1 MSKPSPNDLRLEQA
15 LLSELPEGVRLPD
28 GVEPQLEALRR
39 DNQAILERYP
49 AERVAKE
56 IRRRVEEARAPR
68 RLWWYS
74 PALLAP
80 ALVLAV
86 LWVGKRP
93 VQPGLDG
100 RGDDA
105 QVAGIDTDVQLK
117 GQRAELRVYR
127 KPSAQG
133 VGQGAG
139 QGVGQQAP
147 ERLREGSVVHPGD
160 VLQLSYLAAG
170 QTQGVIVSYDGRGSV
185 ELHHPISGAPMLARG
200 GEQALPK
207 AYKLDDA
214 PRFERFLLVTT
225 KQPGTLDAAQVMT
238 AVKAL
243 ASGADAEHATLTL
256 PDAEVFSLTLR
267 KALP

>member
-1 MSKPSPNDLRLEQA
+1 MSKPSSNDLRLEQA

-28 GVEPQLEALRR
+28 DQAEQLAALRQ
-39 DNQAILERYP
+39 DNESILDKYP
-49 AERVAKE
+49 AARVAKE
-56 IRRRVEEARAPR
+56 IERRVAKERAPR
-68 RLWWYS
+68 RLWLWS
-74 PALLAP
+74 PAVLAP

-86 LWVGKRP
+86 LWAGKRP
-93 VQPGLDG
+93 VQPGPERL
-100 RGDDA
+100 GDDA
-105 QVAGIDTDVQLK
+105 PIVGIDTDVQLK

-127 KPSAQG
+127 KPSGQAAQTP
-133 VGQGAG
+133 
-139 QGVGQQAP
+139 P

-170 QTQGVIVSYDGRGSV
+170 QGQGVIVSYDGRGSV
-185 ELHHPISGAPMLARG
+185 ELHHPISGTPTLLRG
-200 GEQALPK
+200 GEHALPR

-225 KQPGTLDAAQVMT
+225 QPPASLDVAQVVT

-243 ASGADAEHATLTL
+243 ASGADPEHATLTL
-256 PDAEVFSLTLR
+256 PGAQVFSLTLR